1 MFKIFNR
8 RKKPGRVYYVKLD
21 KIHIQN
27 SWGKTPPKPEKYE
40 RKKNYFLENGTFE
53 STVYLNENNVL
64 IDGYTTYLL
73 AQEFG
78 LGKIPAVYIVPGKIE
93 GGGI

>member
-8 RKKPGRVYYVKLD
+8 RKKPGRIYYVRTNEIK
-21 KIHIQN
+21 IQN
-27 SWGKTPPKPEKYE
+27 SWNKTPPRRDKYE
-40 RKKNYFLENGTFE
+40 RKKNYFLENGSFE
-53 STVYLNENNVL
+53 STVYLTENNVL

-93 GGGI
+93 SGGI